1 MLESLFGG
9 SKPEPDHAKRIK
21 EWVRSAASPSA
32 DAHIMVTQ
40 VACPDSDCP
49 DVETIIA
56 IMEPGA
62 PARRY
67 KIFKSIAQVTQAD
80 VLATIALSD
89 AASHSRALE
98 QKK

>member
-1 MLESLFGG
+1 MLGSPFGG
-9 SKPEPDHAKRIK
+9 SKPEADHARRVK
-21 EWVRSAASPSA
+21 EWVRSVAPPSA
-32 DAHIMVTQ
+32 EAHIMVTQ
-40 VACPDSDCP
+40 VACPDADCP

-67 KIFKSIAQVTQAD
+67 KIFKSIAQVTQED
-80 VLATIALSD
+80 VLATITLSD